1 VSVAGSGGGIVTP
14 EAVRLDF
21 EPAGVGSR
29 TVAILIDLSIQGILL
44 LLLVL
49 AAALLEGQTGAVP
62 DWAGLA
68 FVLVA
73 VFVVIWGYPIGFETI
88 WRGRTP
94 GKAAMGVRV
103 VTVEGAP
110 VRFRHAA
117 VRAAL
122 SLVDFY
128 LTAGAA
134 AVVSTLVTARS
145 QRLGDLVAGTIVLRE
160 RTGAGPP
167 TVAEFAVPAGAES
180 YAATIDVA
188 GMQPQ
193 DYAAVRSFLL
203 RAPRLAPA
211 VRADLAQRLAT
222 PLAGRLAHNPPA
234 GTSAELFLACA
245 AARYQLRASPAAAE
259 PGPRPTSPLPAPPPT
274 PRGEG
279 GGDAGGFAPPA

>member
-1 VSVAGSGGGIVTP
+1 VSVGARGSAGGIVTP

-29 TVAILIDLSIQGILL
+29 TVAILIDLCIQGILL

-49 AAALLEGQTGAVP
+49 AAALLEGQAGAIP

-68 FVLVA
+68 FVLIA

-160 RTGAGPP
+160 RTGAGRPA
-167 TVAEFAVPAGAES
+167 VAEFAVPPGAES

-188 GMQPQ
+188 GMQSQ

-222 PLAGRLAHNPPA
+222 PLAARLAHNPPP

-245 AARYQLRASPAAAE
+245 AARYQQRAAPAPAR
-259 PGPRPTSPLPAPPPT
+259 PGPASPLPAPPSAP
-274 PRGEG
+274 PGEAG
-279 GGDAGGFAPPA
+279 AGGGFAPPA